1 MQLEVTTCSHRLWT
15 WNRLEFYGDVLEEIF
30 EAVTWGPRSTR
41 RNFRI
46 ADGQYIR
53 GVLMVRL
60 NGKKWNVISSRK
72 SHGNACQ
79 SPIRTTTL

>member
-1 MQLEVTTCSHRLWT
+1 MQLGVTTCSHRLWT
-15 WNRLEFYGDVLEEIF
+15 LSRLEFCGDVLEETF

-46 ADGQYIR
+46 VDSRYVR
-53 GVLMVRL
+53 GELMVRL
-60 NGKKWNVISSRK
+60 NGKKWYVISRN
-72 SHGNACQ
+72 SHGIACQ